1 MGVSLSRSSL
11 VVDMSILILLLCAIC
26 DVGSSLVG
34 LTIVLC
40 GLVSAAVVLSLLHRR
55 HRRHHQRRRRCS
67 PCRLL
72 HKGRCARK
80 EIPIFLSLLERT
92 LVLCVPKDISEA
104 AIPDLVRIITGV
116 PVHDQ
121 RICRVSRRTG
131 TWVRN
136 ERVLVLFR
144 LRGGVAWNCIPL
156 QDQTADFLRTN
167 SWSLHASMGHPTT
180 AQMTLL
186 FEGVYADPFCAT
198 LRSVSSSMLDN
209 VKTEPAE
216 VAVSS
221 SDVLGPEA
229 LRSPSNGA
237 SSRPAP
243 VRNPPAILSPTP
255 ASDSGPTEST
265 DPAPLIKHEF
275 SAAQSPRSDPKPH
288 PDIPPRKR
296 VKREAHCPS
305 EHSPRR
311 GDEVGCTFRSHTEAV
326 AYLNKVRGELAIH
339 NSVTSKSAGGSNR
352 ARIGCRI
359 RGRLKQHG
367 PLKETSRARPEK
379 KPRPLT
385 KSDLCPYGATLT
397 HDPGTGLWKLT
408 ECNWD
413 HSDHWWLDEEEAAP
427 LDKSDLPDELWHDI
441 ERAYEHRE
449 MPEQILVNLRK
460 KYSEDAYPAIKGFS
474 TQHIRNFFKSIER
487 KMGPNDLARLIN
499 HLKMLKQADPA
510 WYFNHE
516 APDPV
521 TGVVRRWFFM
531 TPEQVKNARKYA
543 QVIFEDNTYKS
554 NRYGEALALFC
565 GINEH
570 GQTLLLAQGCMPSS
584 KNAEDYEWLWQDWI
598 KATGCAPR
606 VLFSDAAYAL
616 LGSVPRVFPADR
628 TAHFLCLF
636 HIYKNLTENC
646 RNSLEQHDFTAL
658 ESAIRE
664 VQECPDKDVADIL

>member
-1 MGVSLSRSSL
+1 MALP
-11 VVDMSILILLLCAIC
+11 D
-26 DVGSSLVG
+26 
-34 LTIVLC
+34 
-40 GLVSAAVVLSLLHRR
+40 
-55 HRRHHQRRRRCS
+55 
-67 PCRLL
+67 
-72 HKGRCARK
+72 
-80 EIPIFLSLLERT
+80 RT

-104 AIPDLVRIITGV
+104 AISDLVRIITGV

-121 RICRVSRRTG
+121 RIGRVSRRTG
-131 TWVRN
+131 DWVRN
-136 ERVLVLFR
+136 ERVLVPFR
-144 LRGGVAWNCIPL
+144 LRCGVAWNCIPL

-167 SWSLHASMGHPTT
+167 FWSLHASMGHPTP

-186 FEGVYADPFCAT
+186 FEGVYDDPFCAT

-216 VAVSS
+216 VAS
-221 SDVLGPEA
+221 
-229 LRSPSNGA
+229 

-255 ASDSGPTEST
+255 ASDWGPTEST

-326 AYLNKVRGELAIH
+326 AYRNKIRGELAIH
-339 NSVTSKSAGGSNR
+339 NSVTSKSAGGSNW

-359 RGRLKQHG
+359 WGRLKQHG

-379 KPRPLT
+379 HPRPLT

-397 HDPGTGLWKLT
+397 HDAGTGLWKLT

-413 HSDHWWLDEEEAAP
+413 HSDHWWPDEEEAPP
-427 LDKSDLPDELWHDI
+427 LDKSALPDELWHDI

-449 MPEQILVNLRK
+449 MPEQILINLRK

-531 TPEQVKNARKYA
+531 TPEQEKNARKYA
-543 QVIFEDNTYKS
+543 QVIFEDNMYKS

-570 GQTLLLAQGCMPSS
+570 GQTLLLA
-584 KNAEDYEWLWQDWI
+584 
-598 KATGCAPR
+598 
-606 VLFSDAAYAL
+606 
-616 LGSVPRVFPADR
+616 
-628 TAHFLCLF
+628 
-636 HIYKNLTENC
+636 
-646 RNSLEQHDFTAL
+646 
-658 ESAIRE
+658 
-664 VQECPDKDVADIL
+664 